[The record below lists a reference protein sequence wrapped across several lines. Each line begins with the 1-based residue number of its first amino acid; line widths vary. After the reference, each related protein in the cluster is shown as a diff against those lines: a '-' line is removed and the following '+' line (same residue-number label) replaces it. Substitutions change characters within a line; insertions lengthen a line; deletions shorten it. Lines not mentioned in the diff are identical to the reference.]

1 MAYLVFRVILGVN
14 RKRGRKK
21 PAGKRSVPR
30 HTSCPVQKEVLP
42 QPQFS

>member
-1 MAYLVFRVILGVN
+1 MSYLVFKVILGVN

-21 PAGKRSVPR
+21 LAGKRSVPS
-30 HTSCPVQKEVLP
+30 HTPCPVQKQVLP